1 MIELYD
7 KEFKK
12 KVNRAMIRH
21 KQDPFFEIREVDS
34 LLEESEMNSG
44 FRQSQMKGYRSSSC
58 ENHQSTRQSESELNN
73 WVVQNKLKH
82 RGQSPSNY

>member
-12 KVNRAMIRH
+12 KVSLVMMRH
-21 KQDPFFEIREVDS
+21 QQDPFFDINEVDS
-34 LLEESEMNSG
+34 LLEESAMYPGMRSSVMKSQRNSSVEHRISGNMGQESEMND
-44 FRQSQMKGYRSSSC
+44 
-58 ENHQSTRQSESELNN
+58 

-82 RGQSPSNY
+82 RG